1 MKNIFLVLSTSI
13 LFASCSQKP
22 TANEQAEAEVKTATE
37 MQDLQAWKEELA
49 TKPEITQPEEKESIP
64 TTTIKKQSA
73 AKKLQPVY
81 SPEPVKNNTPAP
93 TPQDNSTVQSAPSA
107 GNETVAP
114 ASQPTEPAVKEK
126 TGISNTA
133 KGAIIGGVVGAGTG
147 AVVNKKNRAAGA
159 VVGGLVGAGT
169 GAVIGNIADKKEQQK
184 Q

>member
-1 MKNIFLVLSTSI
+1 MKNIFLVLSTTI

-22 TANEQAEAEVKTATE
+22 TANEQAEAEVKAATE
-37 MQDLQAWKEELA
+37 MQEMQAWKEELA
-49 TKPEITQPEEKESIP
+49 TQPEIPQPEEKES
-64 TTTIKKQSA
+64 TTTVTKKQA
-73 AKKLQPVY
+73 VARKQQPAY
-81 SPEPVKNNTPAP
+81 TPEPVKNTTPSP
-93 TPQDNSTVQSAPSA
+93 TPQNNSTTQNSSS
-107 GNETVAP
+107 GGGETAAP
-114 ASQPTEPAVKEK
+114 ASQPAEPAATNEK

-147 AVVNKKNRAAGA
+147 ALLNKKNRAAGA

>member
-1 MKNIFLVLSTSI
+1 MKNIFLVLSTTI

-22 TANEQAEAEVKTATE
+22 TANEQAEAEVKATE
-37 MQDLQAWKEELA
+37 MQELQSWKEELA
-49 TKPEITQPEEKESIP
+49 TQPEIPVTEEKTIEP
-64 TTTIKKQSA
+64 TVAKKQPVT
-73 AKKLQPVY
+73 KKKQPVY
-81 SPEPVKNNTPAP
+81 SPEPVKNNNTTPA
-93 TPQDNSTVQSAPSA
+93 PQDNSTAQTSSSGQA
-107 GNETVAP
+107 ETSAP
-114 ASQPTEPAVKEK
+114 ASQPAEPAAKEK